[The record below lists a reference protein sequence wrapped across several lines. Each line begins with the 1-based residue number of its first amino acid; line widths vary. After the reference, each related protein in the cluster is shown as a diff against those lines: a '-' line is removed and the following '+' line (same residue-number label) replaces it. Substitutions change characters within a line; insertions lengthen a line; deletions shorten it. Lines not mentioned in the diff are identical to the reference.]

1 MKITFAVGN
10 LGRDAEIKNI
20 NGKDYIAFSLALKD
34 GRESTQWANV
44 LIYKTSD
51 TIAQYLTKGKPV
63 AVVGRSVLKVYT
75 GKDGQA
81 HIDET
86 IWADKLEFVST
97 QKEGAAPAAAPAP
110 APQEAPAAAPV
121 EEGSDDL
128 PF

>member
-20 NGKDYIAFSLALKD
+20 NGKDYISFRLALKD
-34 GRESTQWANV
+34 GREETRWANV
-44 LIYKTSD
+44 LIYKASD
-51 TIAQYLTKGKPV
+51 TTAQYLTKGKPV
-63 AVVGRSVLKVYT
+63 AVAGRSVLKVYT

-86 IWADKLEFVST
+86 IWADRLAFVST

-110 APQEAPAAAPV
+110 QAAPAAAPV